1 MTSPRSSCSDRPP
14 QPASSC
20 WLYSISNDAVTVK
33 WDTVEEHVLSFKVII
48 TQGTDEEIYNNTLEY
63 KKNKHNITIEVP
75 GKTVKSN
82 TCKLHLYL
90 INVVGESE
98 PCIHSTMCSDT
109 SEGMQSLVILHCKRV
124 YCCHSIGSQPPTSTE
139 GVESQGLP
147 LIWIILIV
155 VTVGIVLITI
165 CILLSV
171 IGGCI
176 L

>member
-63 KKNKHNITIEVP
+63 KNNKHNITIEVP
-75 GKTVKSN
+75 GKTVRSN
-82 TCKLHLYL
+82 ICKLHLYL

-98 PCIHSTMCSDT
+98 PCIHSTMCADT
-109 SEGMQSLVILHCKRV
+109 SEGMQTLLSYIVRE
-124 YCCHSIGSQPPTSTE
+124 Y
-139 GVESQGLP
+139 
-147 LIWIILIV
+147 IV
-155 VTVGIVLITI
+155 VIQ
-165 CILLSV
+165 
-171 IGGCI
+171 
-176 L
+176 